1 MMAEFDYAVDAPTPS
16 SDGHLSMATVS
27 GVGGREGKSEGG
39 TSRSYKAASAEGY
52 NSHLAQPLRKSTLY
66 MRMFTAF
73 AKVRSP

>member
-39 TSRSYKAASAEGY
+39 TSRSY
-52 NSHLAQPLRKSTLY
+52 
-66 MRMFTAF
+66 
-73 AKVRSP
+73 